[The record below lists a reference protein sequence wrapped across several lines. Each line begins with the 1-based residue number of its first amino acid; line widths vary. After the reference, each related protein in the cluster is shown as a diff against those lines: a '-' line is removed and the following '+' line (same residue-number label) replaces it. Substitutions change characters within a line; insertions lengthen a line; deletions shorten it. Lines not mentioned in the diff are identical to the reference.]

1 MKRLDDGDGAH
12 SHRLAG
18 GGAAGIRLAI
28 GAPLAL
34 VLLTACGTTLFSSDF
49 DQTAPGSP
57 PAVTQRV
64 GTASVEGPP
73 GSVTVV
79 ASPAPPSG
87 RWVRIERTAGP
98 HVPGLQC
105 RLSATR
111 GEGEYTLT
119 TTLFIPSGA
128 EVVTVQAETAVPDA
142 PAFFHVD
149 FLEDGRVRL
158 DDDPS
163 TVFGTFPHDAP
174 FILQVTFDIEAASST
189 ARVVLSGAGASGA
202 RDHPIRPALQS
213 FARQFGAVQLLIGFP
228 HVGRFEAT
236 NIVVKYEQ

>member
-1 MKRLDDGDGAH
+1 MKRLPGGDGAP

-18 GGAAGIRLAI
+18 VGAAGIRLAI

-49 DQTAPGSP
+49 DQTAPGNP
-57 PAVTQRV
+57 PAVSQRV

-98 HVPGLQC
+98 DVPGLRC
-105 RLSATR
+105 NFSAAR

-128 EVVTVQAETAVPDA
+128 GVATVQAEPAISGA

-149 FLEDGRVRL
+149 FLEDGRVRI

-163 TVFGTFPHDAP
+163 TIFGTFPRDAP
-174 FILQVTFDIEAASST
+174 FILQVTFDVEVASST
-189 ARVVLSGAGASGA
+189 ARIILSGAGASGT
-202 RDHPIRPALQS
+202 RDHPIQPALQS
-213 FARQFGAVQLLIGFP
+213 FARQFGAVRLLIGFP
-228 HVGRFEAT
+228 HVGRLDAT
-236 NIVVKYEQ
+236 NIVVKYES

>member
-1 MKRLDDGDGAH
+1 MKRLHDGDGAH
-12 SHRLAG
+12 RLAG
-18 GGAAGIRLAI
+18 VGAARIRLAI
-28 GAPLAL
+28 GAPLVL

-49 DQTAPGSP
+49 DQTAPGNP
-57 PAVTQRV
+57 PAVSQRV
-64 GTASVEGPP
+64 GTVLVEGPP

-79 ASPAPPSG
+79 ASPSPPSG
-87 RWVRIERTAGP
+87 RWVRIERTASP

-105 RLSATR
+105 NFSATR
-111 GEGEYTLT
+111 GAGEYTLT

-128 EVVTVQAETAVPDA
+128 GVATVQAETAFTDA

-149 FLEDGRVRL
+149 FLEDGSVRL

-174 FILQVTFDIEAASST
+174 FILQVTFDIEPASSV
-189 ARVVLSGAGASGA
+189 ARVVLSGAGASGT
-202 RDHPIRPALQS
+202 RDHPIQPALQS
-213 FARQFGAVQLLIGFP
+213 FARQFGAVQLLMGFP

-236 NIVVKYEQ
+236 NIVVKYEE